1 MNANSIKVS
10 VLMPVY
16 NTKEEYLRE
25 SIESVINQTFQNFE
39 LLIGDDGSD
48 NDIKSVV
55 NSFDDD
61 RIKYFK
67 FPHCGVARTRNN
79 LLNLASGEYAAWL
92 DSDDIALED
101 RLESQ
106 VNFLEENPDIS
117 LCGGYLEYFNCD
129 CKDKIKRCSLKLGYL
144 EYNQI
149 AQTTLMFRLSDIN
162 KYNLR
167 YNEDFKTFED
177 PEFYLRVFKILK
189 GANLDKVLTKYR
201 FLEDSLS
208 HNKKNNGI
216 ATVFALELNTRFYN
230 FLTSD
235 LKKQIK
241 ISEILSPLTFKEKLF
256 SFKNKYFM
264 GNKYKYIHIL
274 GFKFIFKV
282 KQNKG
287 LNECEK

>member
-1 MNANSIKVS
+1 MNTNSIKVS

-25 SIESVINQTFQNFE
+25 AIESVINQTFQNFE

-61 RIKYFK
+61 RIKYFE

-79 LLNLASGEYAAWL
+79 LLNLASGEYVAWL
-92 DSDDIALED
+92 DSDDIAVKD
-101 RLESQ
+101 RLELQ

-117 LCGGYLEYFNCD
+117 LCGGYLDIFNSNF
-129 CKDKIKRCSLKLGYL
+129 KDGVQKYPLKLGYL
-144 EYNQI
+144 EHNQI
-149 AQTTLMFRLSDIN
+149 AQTTPMFRLSDIN

-167 YNEDFKTFED
+167 YDEDFKTFED

-241 ISEILSPLTFKEKLF
+241 ISEILAPLTFKEKLF

-274 GFKFIFKV
+274 V
-282 KQNKG
+282 G
-287 LNECEK
+287 LVY